1 MSTDASLKSLSFDK
15 GTLDPTFDG
24 SKTQYTLTVPAG
36 TESVDATIGVKD
48 AGAYVK
54 VDGII
59 IDDTKARTIAL
70 TDDVTT
76 VEITSYAQDH
86 KAVKHYSVQIV
97 RGDATV
103 PAASDPV
110 LEYTFDTDT
119 IVKDGT
125 IDNTGTAGDKLDPD
139 RW

>member
-1 MSTDASLKSLSFDK
+1 M
-15 GTLDPTFDG
+15 
-24 SKTQYTLTVPAG
+24 
-36 TESVDATIGVKD
+36 KD

-86 KAVKHYSVQIV
+86 KAVKHYSVQIM

-103 PAASDPV
+103 PPPV
-110 LEYTFDTDT
+110 IRCLSTPSTRT
-119 IVKDGT
+119 PSSR
-125 IDNTGTAGDKLDPD
+125 TALSTTLVP
-139 RW
+139 RATSSTVRS